1 MRSFLLRFFAVIGV
15 LSVVL
20 TTMAFFIV
28 IVVALS
34 LSSGRVPSKAVLEA
48 NFETGLIEHAPDDAI
63 AKLMTSGAP
72 SVRDVVDALERASN
86 DKRVAGL
93 VARVGA
99 GEMGAAQVQEVRD
112 AILKF
117 RAKKK
122 FAIAWG
128 ETIGE
133 FAPASGGYH
142 LATAFDE
149 IWLQPSGDVGLTGIA
164 MESMFLRGTF
174 DKFGVVPR
182 MDHRYEYKNA
192 KNMFTEK
199 KFTPAHR
206 EASERLM
213 QSIWDQRIRAIAQGR
228 NMTPEQVRALVD
240 RGPFLGQEARDAGL
254 VDSLGYRDEAYKRA
268 MDRAGKDAQLLN
280 LAKYLEIAGRPHQSG
295 KTVALIYGVGTV
307 MRGKSGFDPMFGS
320 ATMGS
325 DTVAGAFRDAIEDSS
340 VKAIIFRVDSPGG
353 SYVASDTI
361 WHETLRAKR
370 AGKPVIVSMGDVAAS
385 GGYLVSMHADKIIA
399 QPGTITGSI
408 GVLGGKMLTK
418 GLYDKV
424 GVTFDS
430 VHEGKN
436 AMIWSSL
443 QDYTP
448 SGWERFQAS
457 LDRIYADFT
466 QKVAQGR
473 RLPRD
478 KVLQI
483 AKGRVWT
490 GEDAKTL
497 GLVDELGGF
506 PAAIAEAKHAAKIP
520 ASEDI
525 NLRVFPAGKTLLQA
539 IMDRLAGEQPESSSA
554 SAAEAALVRALK
566 AIQPLARE
574 LRVRGVVEMPETQI
588 R

>member
-20 TTMAFFIV
+20 ATMFIL
-28 IVVALS
+28 IVVVVTLS
-34 LSSGRVPSKAVLEA
+34 LSSGRVPSKTVLEA

-63 AKLMTSGAP
+63 AKLMTPGAP

-93 VARVGA
+93 IARVGA

-112 AILKF
+112 AIQKF

-133 FAPASGGYH
+133 FAAASGGYH

-174 DKFGVVPR
+174 DKFGLVPR

-228 NMTPEQVRALVD
+228 KMTPEQVRALVD

-254 VDSLGYRDEAYKRA
+254 VDSLGYRDEAYKKA
-268 MDRAGKDAQLLN
+268 MDRAGKGAQLLN

-295 KTVALIYGVGTV
+295 KTVALIYGVGAV

-320 ATMGS
+320 TTMGS
-325 DTVAGAFRDAIEDSS
+325 DTVAGAFRDAIKDSS

-408 GVLGGKMLTK
+408 GVLGGKMLTT

-430 VHEGKN
+430 VHEGQN
-436 AMIWSSL
+436 AMMWSSL
-443 QDYTP
+443 QDYSP
-448 SGWERFQAS
+448 SEWERFQAS

-466 QKVAQGR
+466 QKVAKGR
-473 RLPRD
+473 RLPQE

-506 PAAIAEAKHAAKIP
+506 ATAIAEAKHAAKIP

-525 NLRVFPAGKTLLQA
+525 NLKVFPAGKTLFQA
-539 IMDRLAGEQPESSSA
+539 IMDRLAGEQSESSGA
-554 SAAEAALVRALK
+554 SAAEVALVRTLK
-566 AIQPLARE
+566 AIQPLARQ
-574 LRVRGVVEMPETQI
+574 LRVRGVVEMPEMQV